1 MAKVSLS
8 KITPIKKMD
17 IVTVEIGDQVVEV
30 EQYLPIQDKADL
42 VETVLNSTVDDTGF
56 FNPLKMEVYFLLNLI
71 KYYTNISLTEKMME
85 DAQKTYD
92 LLELNGIFDKVIA
105 AMPDDEYQTVFDAC
119 EEASQHVVEYLNSFV
134 GMLRTVSADYS
145 ASQINVDKIM
155 STLNSPEEIGFLKEV
170 LEKIG

>member
-30 EQYLPIQDKADL
+30 EQYLPIQEKANL
-42 VETVLNSTVDDTGF
+42 VETVLNSTIDDTGF

-105 AMPDDEYQTVFDAC
+105 VMPEDEYQTVFDAC
-119 EEASQHVVEYLNSFV
+119 DEASKHVVAYLNSAA
-134 GMLRTVSADYS
+134 GILHTITTDYQ

-155 STLNSPEEIGFLKEV
+155 ASLNNTEDIGFLKEV